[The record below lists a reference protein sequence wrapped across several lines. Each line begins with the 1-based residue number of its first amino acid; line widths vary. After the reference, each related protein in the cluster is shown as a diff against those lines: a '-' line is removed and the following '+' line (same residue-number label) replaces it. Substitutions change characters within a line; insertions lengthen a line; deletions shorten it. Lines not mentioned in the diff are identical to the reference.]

1 MEISKIKIAGHPV
14 DVLFTGSQYIF
25 NSGFFGVVCVANRTS
40 YDNPEFEI
48 IAGNSQCLGG
58 SLTESTAFAAAKKF
72 ITRSENRYIKQNVKY
87 TEKSEDLNKWSINI
101 EARPR

>member
-48 IAGNSQCLGG
+48 MAGNSQCVGG
-58 SLTESTAFAAAKKF
+58 SLSESAVFVAAKKF
-72 ITRSENRYIKQNVKY
+72 ITRSENQYIKQSVKY
-87 TEKSEDLNKWSINI
+87 TEKSEDLNNWGISI

>member
-25 NSGFFGVVCVANRTS
+25 NSSFFGVICVANRTS
-40 YDNPEFEI
+40 YDSPEFEI
-48 IAGNSQCLGG
+48 MAGNSHCLGG
-58 SLTESTAFAAAKKF
+58 SLTDSAVFNAAKKF
-72 ITRSENRYIKQNVKY
+72 IMKSENRYITQDVKF
-87 TEKSEDLNKWSINI
+87 TEKSEDLNEWSISI